1 MTGGWNVPKQPSIRD
16 LRCVAIAGVGLLGG
30 SIGLA
35 IRAAGLK
42 CHRIGYVRN
51 PHSARTALECDAV
64 DEATQDPANAL
75 TPADLV
81 ILSTPLGVF
90 PDYMKLARQYC
101 RPGCLI
107 TDVGSTK
114 QMPQQWASQHLGR
127 KVRFIGSHPMAG
139 SERTGVE
146 FARADLFRGATC
158 FVCPKSGKA
167 DTATRLLQE
176 FWEALGGRVKILSP
190 AQHDRTVARVSHVP
204 HLVAGAMIHLAG
216 SDEMLNQAGPG
227 LRDATRIAS
236 GNAVMWRDILTCNR
250 EEIIAGLDEMQ
261 QILATIR
268 GLLAEGKD
276 DEAEAW
282 MQTAAD
288 RRNAWLERILARGQ
302 AGE

>member
-1 MTGGWNVPKQPSIRD
+1 
-16 LRCVAIAGVGLLGG
+16 LRCITIAGVGLLGG

-35 IRAAGLK
+35 VRAAGLK
-42 CHRIGYVRN
+42 CRRIGYVRS
-51 PHSARTALECDAV
+51 PQSARAAVECDAV
-64 DEATQDPANAL
+64 DEATQDPAKAL
-75 TPADLV
+75 APADLV

-101 RPGCLI
+101 QPGCLI

-114 QMPQQWASQHLGR
+114 YAPQRWASQHLGR

-146 FARADLFRGATC
+146 FARADLFHGATC
-158 FVCPKSGKA
+158 FVCPASGKA
-167 DTATRLLQE
+167 DAATRLLKE
-176 FWEALGGRVKILSP
+176 FWEALGSRVKILSP
-190 AQHDRTVARVSHVP
+190 GEHDRTVARVSHVP

-216 SDEMLNQAGPG
+216 SDEMLNRAGPG

-236 GNAVMWRDILTCNR
+236 GNAVMWRDILTSNR

-268 GLLAEGKD
+268 RLLAEGKD
-276 DEAEAW
+276 DEAETW
-282 MQTAAD
+282 MQAAAE
-288 RRNAWLERILARGQ
+288 RRNAWLQRILAQGQ